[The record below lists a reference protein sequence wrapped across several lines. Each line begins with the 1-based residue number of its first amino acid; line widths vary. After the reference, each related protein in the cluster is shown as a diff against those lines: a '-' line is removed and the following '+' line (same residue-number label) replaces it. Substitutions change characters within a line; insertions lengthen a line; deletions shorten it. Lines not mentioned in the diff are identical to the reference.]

1 MSSVVNKT
9 LKSSL
14 LLLLVLAGCQ
24 SGSLPEKT
32 TKPDQPKVT
41 ETTPSSSTDSASV
54 DEEAFIPT
62 RIVIPTLDVKTNIE
76 VVGKD
81 KQGRMDVPKQTDQ
94 VAWYKYGA
102 KAGQTGN
109 VVLAGHLD
117 DKDGPAVFYDLAKLK
132 KGQRIEVTGKAGQQV
147 SYVVTNVMSYP
158 VDEAPVGS
166 IFGATVMNKLTLIS
180 CIGTFSE
187 SKGYDQRL
195 VVTAEQDE

>member
-24 SGSLPEKT
+24 SGSPPGT
-32 TKPDQPKVT
+32 TKPEKPKQT
-41 ETTPSSSTDSASV
+41 ETMSSSSTSSEMV

-62 RIVIPTLDVKTNIE
+62 RIMIPTLDVKANIE

-81 KQGRMDVPKQTDQ
+81 KQGRMDVPKKTDQ

-117 DKDGPAVFYDLAKLK
+117 DEKGPAVFYDLAKMK
-132 KGQRIEVTGKAGQQV
+132 KGQRIEVTGKTGQQV

-180 CIGTFSE
+180 CIGTFTN

-195 VVTAEQDE
+195 VVTAEQDN

>member
-1 MSSVVNKT
+1 
-9 LKSSL
+9 
-14 LLLLVLAGCQ
+14 
-24 SGSLPEKT
+24 
-32 TKPDQPKVT
+32 
-41 ETTPSSSTDSASV
+41 
-54 DEEAFIPT
+54 
-62 RIVIPTLDVKTNIE
+62 
-76 VVGKD
+76 
-81 KQGRMDVPKQTDQ
+81 MDVPKQTDQ

-117 DKDGPAVFYDLAKLK
+117 DQEGPAVFYDLAKMK
-132 KGQRIEVTGKAGQQV
+132 KGQRIEVTGKTGQQV

>member
-24 SGSLPEKT
+24 SGSPPDATKPEK
-32 TKPDQPKVT
+32 PKQT
-41 ETTPSSSTDSASV
+41 ETTTSSSSTPS
-54 DEEAFIPT
+54 EEAFIPT
-62 RIVIPTLDVKTNIE
+62 RITIPTLDVKANIE

-117 DKDGPAVFYDLAKLK
+117 DQEGPAVFYDLAKMK
-132 KGQRIEVTGKAGQQV
+132 KGQRIEVTGKTGQQV

>member
-14 LLLLVLAGCQ
+14 LLLIVLAGCQ
-24 SGSLPEKT
+24 SGSPPDATKSEK
-32 TKPDQPKVT
+32 PKQT
-41 ETTPSSSTDSASV
+41 ETTTSSSSTPSEKV

-62 RIVIPTLDVKTNIE
+62 RITIPTLDVKANIE

-117 DKDGPAVFYDLAKLK
+117 DQEGPAVFYDLAKMK
-132 KGQRIEVTGKAGQQV
+132 KGQRIEVTGKTGQQV

>member
-24 SGSLPEKT
+24 SESPLKT
-32 TKPDQPKVT
+32 TITKPEPSNEAQ
-41 ETTPSSSTDSASV
+41 TTSSSSASTK

-62 RIVIPTLDVKTNIE
+62 RLTIPALDVKAKIE

-81 KQGRMDVPKQTDQ
+81 KQGRMDVPKQTEQ

-117 DKDGPAVFYDLAKLK
+117 DKEGPAVFYDLAKLK
-132 KGQRIEVTGKAGQQV
+132 KGQRIEVTGKTGQQV

-166 IFGATVMNKLTLIS
+166 IFGATVMHKLTLIS
-180 CIGTFSE
+180 CIGTFTN

-195 VVTAEQDE
+195 VVTAEQDD